1 MRGCA
6 SIFRDLGSRRTT
18 PMWNRSTERYD
29 WSVWMRTGSP
39 RSRKRSRS
47 SKLGGGNTTRV
58 VLTGLTERG
67 RHTKS
72 LVNSRLAA
80 NSQAQQLPE
89 THSRNDAEKGDRSW
103 ASDNLTRG
111 RGKWGAGQ
119 DEIAAGVR
127 EFMG

>member
-1 MRGCA
+1 MRECA

-18 PMWNRSTERYD
+18 PMWNRSTARSD
-29 WSVWMRTGSP
+29 WSVWMRTGSR
-39 RSRKRSRS
+39 RSRKQSRS

-80 NSQAQQLPE
+80 NSQAPKLPE
-89 THSRNDAEKGDRSW
+89 TFFLNEAEKGDLSP
-103 ASDNLTRG
+103 LT
-111 RGKWGAGQ
+111 
-119 DEIAAGVR
+119 
-127 EFMG
+127 FPYLLPS

>member
-1 MRGCA
+1 MRECA

-18 PMWNRSTERYD
+18 PMWNRSTARCG
-29 WSVWMRTGSP
+29 WNVWMRTGS
-39 RSRKRSRS
+39 RHSRKQSRS

-89 THSRNDAEKGDRSW
+89 THSQDEAEKGDRS
-103 ASDNLTRG
+103 AAEGLAVDSSAIR
-111 RGKWGAGQ
+111 GAG
-119 DEIAAGVR
+119 R
-127 EFMG
+127 EGGQLLATN